1 MTQKSTI
8 LTTGQTTVSD
18 ALLHYLALEQVDH
31 VFGVPGGG
39 LANLLTAFKNKRDKF
54 NYIICR
60 HETGAAYIADGYC
73 RATGKMG
80 VVMVTSGPGATNAL
94 TGVMNA
100 QNDGSALLLLTGE
113 VDESY
118 FGLGYLQEGTDAK
131 LNIEAIYSAATGY
144 SAMISDSSDFEAIF
158 KQALRDALSIPRRS
172 VHISIPNNVCAEPI
186 SSPHLPDNTNCY
198 RAIPKGAAI
207 EEAEK
212 VMEVF
217 TSSKRPLIFLGN
229 GCREALKN
237 NLSGFTRFVEHYGIP
252 VITTADAK
260 GIFPESHPLS
270 FRVYGIAN
278 CMWPYYWMQAQ
289 IAEDPYDALLI
300 IGSSLGE
307 LSTNKWL
314 PLLQPA
320 NNGPLIQVDID
331 QSIIGRSFPVSHGIV
346 AEAGAF
352 IKDLEKLIPKFNA
365 DKKLVKTQK
374 SLVSNI
380 KKEHIAFIDSDQY
393 QSNSNPIEPAALMRC
408 LQETLPADKE
418 TKIFIDAGN
427 CVGWAVHY
435 LEISSP
441 WTMHSALSMGPMG
454 FAVGAVI
461 GAKFGCP
468 DATCIAIVGDGAFMM
483 HGAEVSTARQYNIGA
498 IWIVLNDNNLSM
510 VSQGMDQFFPDKEDP
525 GIWEKLYELGN
536 PDLKKYA
543 EALGAD
549 AYLVNEPK
557 ELKKILPSVLKIANK
572 QKRPQVII
580 ANINRKSIPP
590 YYNALY
596 APAKPK

>member
-1 MTQKSTI
+1 MTQ
-8 LTTGQTTVSD
+8 QTTNSNSTPITVAD
-18 ALLHYLALEQVDH
+18 ALLHYLSLEKVDH
-31 VFGVPGGG
+31 VFGIPGGG
-39 LANLLTAFKNKRDKF
+39 LANLLTAFKAKSDQFK
-54 NYIICR
+54 YIICR

-100 QNDGSALLLLTGE
+100 QNDGSAMMLLTGE

-131 LNIEAIYSAATGY
+131 LNIEAIYAAATGY

-172 VHISIPNNVCAEPI
+172 VHISMPNNVSFETI
-186 SSPHLPDNTNCY
+186 SKAVLPDSTNSY
-198 RAIPKGAAI
+198 RVIPSGAPI
-207 EEAEK
+207 EDAER
-212 VMEVF
+212 VMSVLHG
-217 TSSKRPLIFLGN
+217 SKRPLIFLGN
-229 GCREALKN
+229 GCREALKD
-237 NLSGFTRFVEHYGIP
+237 NLNCFINFVEEYGIP

-270 FRVYGIAN
+270 LRVYGIAN
-278 CMWPYYWMQAQ
+278 CMWPYYWMT
-289 IAEDPYDALLI
+289 AESSEDAYDALLI

-320 NNGPLIQVDID
+320 NGPLIQVDID

-352 IKDLEKLIPKFNA
+352 IRDLEKLIPKFPA
-365 DKKLVKTQK
+365 DKKLVETRK
-374 SLVSNI
+374 SIVETI
-380 KKEHIAFIDSDQY
+380 KKQYPAFINPEQY
-393 QSNSNPIEPAALMRC
+393 NSNSNPIEPAALMRS
-408 LQETLPADKE
+408 LQESLPANKE
-418 TKIFIDAGN
+418 TKLFIDAGN

-435 LEISSP
+435 LEIAPP
-441 WTMHSALSMGPMG
+441 WAIHSALSMGPMG
-454 FAVGAVI
+454 FAVAAVI
-461 GAKFGCP
+461 GAKFGRP

-483 HGAEVSTARQYNIGA
+483 HGAEISTARQYNIGA
-498 IWIVLNDNNLSM
+498 IWIVLYDNNLSM
-510 VSQGMDQFFPDKEDP
+510 VSQGMDQFFPDKEHP
-525 GIWEKLYELGN
+525 GEWEKLYELGS
-536 PDLKKYA
+536 PDLKKFA
-543 EALGAD
+543 EGLGAD
-549 AYLVNEPK
+549 AYSIDEPE
-557 ELKKILPSVLKIANK
+557 ELNKIMPSVLKLANE
-572 QKRPQVII
+572 QNRPQVII

-590 YYNALY
+590 YYNPLY
-596 APAKPK
+596 APSKPK